1 MPFVTEE
8 IYQRMP
14 ARESESI
21 MVASFPR
28 MDARIVDDDAEQEM
42 ATVMGVIDVIR
53 NIRGEMG
60 VQPNVKVDAHIRAD
74 GARGL
79 LEEYGY
85 HIKEL
90 AKVEELRFLSNEK
103 PSRAAMGIH
112 KGIEVFVP
120 ITDVETITRELSR
133 IEKELGKAEHDMT
146 RAFNKINNRDFRAKA
161 PESVIKK
168 EENVYEELR
177 GKREKLLINKQ
188 MLENLL
194 GG

>member
-1 MPFVTEE
+1 
-8 IYQRMP
+8 
-14 ARESESI
+14 
-21 MVASFPR
+21 
-28 MDARIVDDDAEQEM
+28 
-42 ATVMGVIDVIR
+42 
-53 NIRGEMG
+53 
-60 VQPNVKVDAHIRAD
+60 
-74 GARGL
+74 
-79 LEEYGY
+79 
-85 HIKEL
+85 
-90 AKVEELRFLSNEK
+90 
-103 PSRAAMGIH
+103 MGIY
-112 KGIEVFVP
+112 KGIEIFVP